1 MKYFIWLIL
10 GLLLVTCTV
19 KKQPVNS
26 SCDTENLG
34 IDTTYR
40 HTPMAYAHPN
50 GTPYFSND
58 TWKWFTTHDT
68 IVVWGGL
75 DSGGED
81 GLTRY
86 MFFKKNCDCIELIN
100 AIEVQCSDVVELDEN
115 GNYINNPCG
124 TYDVY
129 HAELVKQAYVEDSLL
144 VGKVGGVSFWMEF
157 SPRYWQVGSW

>member
-1 MKYFIWLIL
+1 
-10 GLLLVTCTV
+10 
-19 KKQPVNS
+19 
-26 SCDTENLG
+26 
-34 IDTTYR
+34 
-40 HTPMAYAHPN
+40 
-50 GTPYFSND
+50 
-58 TWKWFTTHDT
+58 
-68 IVVWGGL
+68 
-75 DSGGED
+75 
-81 GLTRY
+81 